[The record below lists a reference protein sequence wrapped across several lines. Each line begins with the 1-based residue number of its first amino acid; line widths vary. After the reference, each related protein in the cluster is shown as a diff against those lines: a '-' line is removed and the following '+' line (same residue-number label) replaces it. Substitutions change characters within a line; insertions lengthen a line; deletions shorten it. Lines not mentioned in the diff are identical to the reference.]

1 MLPIIRPRLSQLVH
15 PSLEPAPAT
24 PAATLILLRDHPEG
38 LQVLMTRRASSAR
51 FAPDAYVFP
60 GGVMDAADAA
70 NHAIAQ
76 CRPSQ
81 DAVQRTQAIAA
92 IRECFEELGILLAR
106 PAGQESAGFVSQT
119 QLEMLD
125 RQISL
130 ADQCQNHGLHLA
142 ADALHLLAHWTGN
155 RNLPRRFTAAFFVA
169 RMPEGQTAVADERE
183 QFEPCWL
190 RPAEALARHA
200 NGGFLMIYPTL
211 RTLER
216 LVNYTDVD
224 ALLAACAASEAP
236 LWVSCPRVGLRAGQP
251 VHCME
256 HEAPFGELVLVCP
269 DGQMLHTLDW
279 QTTEPVRLLKN
290 VQRLTAPNPGMM
302 TGPGTNSY
310 IVGDAASG
318 YIVIDPGPNDA
329 GHIQR
334 LFAATGGG
342 QINAIVCTHSHPDHA
357 PAAWPLQ
364 ALCASPPP
372 VLGLPS
378 ATTARPDS
386 QFKPDRVLS
395 NQELLVQVGIG
406 LEHTLM
412 VIYSPGHAAN
422 HLCLALL
429 EDGLLFTG
437 DHVLNGSSTVVSL
450 PDGDMTA
457 YMDSLDVLEQACD
470 VHDLAFIL
478 PAHGHVLTDAAGA
491 IRGLRQHRL
500 QREARVLAAMQ
511 ALPNGSLDDWLPL
524 AYVDT
529 DAVLWPVARHSL
541 AAHVARIAES
551 RQLSA
556 PVS

>member
-1 MLPIIRPRLSQLVH
+1 MQSIIRPRLSQLVH
-15 PSLEPAPAT
+15 PPLAPAPAT

-60 GGVMDAADAA
+60 GGCLDAADAA
-70 NHAIAQ
+70 SHAVHAVAQ

-81 DAVQRTQAIAA
+81 NAEQRTQAIAA

-106 PAGQESAGFVSQT
+106 PVGQADADFVSQA

-125 RQISL
+125 RQASL
-130 ADQCQNHGLHLA
+130 ADQCQAHGLHLA
-142 ADALHLLAHWTGN
+142 ADALQLLAHWTGN
-155 RNLPRRFTAAFFVA
+155 RNLPRRFAAAFFVA

-183 QFEPCWL
+183 QFEPVWL

-216 LVNYTDVD
+216 LVNYADVD
-224 ALLAACAASEAP
+224 SLLAACAASEVP
-236 LWVSCPRVGLRAGQP
+236 LWVSCPRVGLREGQP
-251 VHCME
+251 AHFME
-256 HEAPFGELVLVCP
+256 HEAPFGELALVCP
-269 DGQMLHTLDW
+269 DGQMRHALDW

-290 VQRLTAPNPGMM
+290 VQRLTAPNPGFM

-318 YIVIDPGPNDA
+318 YTVIDPGPHDA

-364 ALCASPPP
+364 ALCARPPP

-378 ATTARPDS
+378 APTARLDS

-395 NQELLVQVGIG
+395 NQELLVQVDIG

-437 DHVLNGSSTVVSL
+437 DHVLNGSTTVVSL

-457 YMDSLDVLEQACD
+457 YLDSLDVLEQACH
-470 VHDLAFIL
+470 VHGLNFIL
-478 PAHGHVLTDAAGA
+478 PAHGYVLADAAGA
-491 IRGLRQHRL
+491 IRSLRQHRL
-500 QREARVLAAMQ
+500 RREARVLAAMQ

-524 AYVDT
+524 AYSDT
-529 DAVLWPVARHSL
+529 DAGLWPVARHSL
-541 AAHVARIAES
+541 AAHVARIGES
-551 RQLSA
+551 R
-556 PVS
+556 